1 VKMVEPSSGL
11 SLNRQLTLLG
21 VSKSS
26 YYLATRPRPDRNAF
40 LKHLITRVYQERP
53 HYGYRRTTAELS
65 VKYEVD
71 VGEARIRTQM
81 RQLGLRAIIRRR
93 RIVTTVADPDGRRF
107 PNLLQDLRLERSNQA
122 WGSDITYTAAGGQ
135 RAYVVSIKDLYSRKV
150 LAWRVSNTMDAS
162 FCVEAL
168 EEALRRYGR
177 PGIFHSDQGSQF
189 TSKAFVKALEA
200 GGVRISHTGKG
211 RAADNGQMENLWY
224 SLKYEGLKHVQAVN
238 LAELR
243 QAVNRYFIQYN
254 GDRPH
259 SALGYRYPNAV
270 YKEGLD
276 SVA

>member
-1 VKMVEPSSGL
+1 MVEPSSSL
-11 SLNRQLTLLG
+11 SLNRQLALLG

-26 YYLATRPRPDRNAF
+26 YYHAARPRADRDAF
-40 LKHLITRVYQERP
+40 LKHLVTTVYQERP
-53 HYGYRRTTAELS
+53 HYGYRRMAAELS
-65 VKYEVD
+65 VKYELD
-71 VGEARIRTQM
+71 VGAGKVRSQM
-81 RQLGLRAIIRRR
+81 CQLGLRAIIRRR

-107 PNLLQDLRLERSNQA
+107 PNLLRDLRLERSNQA
-122 WGSDITYTAAGGQ
+122 WGADITYTAAGGQ

-162 FCVEAL
+162 FCIEAL
-168 EEALRRYGR
+168 EEALGRYGR
-177 PGIFHSDQGSQF
+177 PEIFHSDQGSQF
-189 TSKAFVKALEA
+189 TSRAFVKTLEA
-200 GGVRISHTGKG
+200 AGVRISQTGKG

-224 SLKYEGLKHVQAVN
+224 SLKYEGLRHVQAAN

-270 YKEGLD
+270 YRKGLD

>member
-1 VKMVEPSSGL
+1 MVEPSSSL

-26 YYLATRPRPDRNAF
+26 YYRGTRPRPDRDAF
-40 LKHLITRVYQERP
+40 LKHLLTTVYQERP
-53 HYGYRRTTAELS
+53 HYGYRRMAAELS

-71 VGEARIRTQM
+71 VGEAKVRTQM

-107 PNLLQDLRLERSNQA
+107 PNLLADLRLGHSNQA
-122 WGSDITYTAAGGQ
+122 WGADITYTAAGGQ

-168 EEALRRYGR
+168 EDALSRCGR
-177 PGIFHSDQGSQF
+177 PEIFHSDQGSQF
-189 TSKAFVKALEA
+189 TSRAFTKTLEA
-200 GGVRISHTGKG
+200 AGVQISQTGKG
-211 RAADNGQMENLWY
+211 RAADNGQLENLWY
-224 SLKYEGLKHVQAVN
+224 SLKYERLKHVQAAT

-243 QAVNRYFIQYN
+243 NAVNRYFIYYN

-259 SALGYRYPNAV
+259 SSLGYRYPNAV
-270 YKEGLD
+270 YREGLD